1 MPEDLRNP
9 GQAQQHKGGVGC
21 YLGER
26 KEKHPLVQQ
35 VKQEESERGEASSP
49 AQ

>member
-9 GQAQQHKGGVGC
+9 GQAQQHKRGGGC

-26 KEKHPLVQQ
+26 EEKYTLVQQ
-35 VKQEESERGEASSP
+35 VKQEESEREEASSP